1 LDGIYLFSWAV
12 QLKLEL
18 IFRMLTFRW
27 QPLLSFVDFL
37 KLIPAIRQSR
47 RNLRNLQPTEKLKA
61 VPALFSQLQQQLNAQ
76 SIELFKR

>member
-1 LDGIYLFSWAV
+1 
-12 QLKLEL
+12 
-18 IFRMLTFRW
+18 MLTFRW